1 MAEFKING
9 TLNTTK
15 GVKTKGTNYILVSAS
30 GTATE
35 NATELQAAYTAAQN
49 MSPTGNNRITIVASP
64 GYYEFGSDFEMSAAY
79 IDLVSLD
86 GNRSIKI
93 IGSYTIL
100 VTANDIYVNGIDT
113 GTLPFKIDSGLSIT
127 IENCKGGN
135 SSFGY
140 TDSTSVIVSG
150 IFINCTAGDFSFGG
164 KDSEAEVGSD
174 ASGTFI
180 NCTAG
185 EDSFGK
191 DGTASGTFT
200 NCIAGGRSFGGRGVL
215 TGKLYYCRLT
225 AGEFHTVTE
234 PGITRLC
241 LDGTNTENNQG

>member
-1 MAEFKING
+1 
-9 TLNTTK
+9 
-15 GVKTKGTNYILVSAS
+15 
-30 GTATE
+30 
-35 NATELQAAYTAAQN
+35 
-49 MSPTGNNRITIVASP
+49 
-64 GYYEFGSDFEMSAAY
+64 
-79 IDLVSLD
+79 
-86 GNRSIKI
+86 
-93 IGSYTIL
+93 
-100 VTANDIYVNGIDT
+100 
-113 GTLPFKIDSGLSIT
+113 
-127 IENCKGGN
+127 
-135 SSFGY
+135 
-140 TDSTSVIVSG
+140 VIVSG

-225 AGEFHTVTE
+225 AGEFNTVTE